1 MIILLEATPMII
13 NRLELKGL
21 HGIYNYS
28 VAFREDLTFIYG
40 ENGCGKTTILDIV
53 SSIVTGRLYN
63 LFRYKFDELTLSYR
77 ENKRERL
84 NRIRI
89 KSLGNSIELFLNENQ
104 MHEIIDAPRKIGEVY
119 SRDED
124 DYTFDRRF
132 MASYEF
138 PRFLRRTFNYIYLPL
153 SRNSQD
159 GIDIIDMPY
168 RRHRALTFPD
178 KDFANNIE
186 SYYCTKDSAIKY
198 MRGIL
203 RKTREQT
210 EAIIDFDTWFRT
222 FQEEFGKLFALFALV
237 QHYCPVIPN
246 VGDVMRFLDTDGSLI
261 SDEYLQYEKQVAE
274 HIDSID
280 AQIQK
285 VFEKTQYQITN
296 SDKGTSNFS
305 TIICGKCQLESFC
318 RHLKICS
325 GKNINRENIRN
336 SFIMTFDLEPLQ
348 FIRDRVLY
356 LLAHGA
362 KAQNSA

>member
-1 MIILLEATPMII
+1 MNDNSDALAFSEDALSNRPLFLSSLNDINIFVEDDGKEYIYEEILE
-13 NRLELKGL
+13 RLLGDCVHIFCIFPLGGKSAVLQKHRISNKYDAKGNSN
-21 HGIYNYS
+21 I
-28 VAFREDLTFIYG
+28 FIVDG
-40 ENGCGKTTILDIV
+40 DFD
-53 SSIVTGRLYN
+53 N
-63 LFRYKFDELTLSYR
+63 LWD
-77 ENKRERL
+77 ENKVIADNL
-84 NRIRI
+84 
-89 KSLGNSIELFLNENQ
+89 
-104 MHEIIDAPRKIGEVY
+104 
-119 SRDED
+119 
-124 DYTFDRRF
+124 
-132 MASYEF
+132 
-138 PRFLRRTFNYIYLPL
+138 IYLD
-153 SRNSQD
+153 R
-159 GIDIIDMPY
+159 Y
-168 RRHRALTFPD
+168 
-178 KDFANNIE
+178 NIE

-210 EAIIDFDTWFRT
+210 EAIIDFDTWFRR

-356 LLAHGA
+356 LLAHGV

>member
-1 MIILLEATPMII
+1 
-13 NRLELKGL
+13 
-21 HGIYNYS
+21 
-28 VAFREDLTFIYG
+28 
-40 ENGCGKTTILDIV
+40 
-53 SSIVTGRLYN
+53 
-63 LFRYKFDELTLSYR
+63 
-77 ENKRERL
+77 
-84 NRIRI
+84 
-89 KSLGNSIELFLNENQ
+89 
-104 MHEIIDAPRKIGEVY
+104 
-119 SRDED
+119 
-124 DYTFDRRF
+124 
-132 MASYEF
+132 
-138 PRFLRRTFNYIYLPL
+138 
-153 SRNSQD
+153 
-159 GIDIIDMPY
+159 
-168 RRHRALTFPD
+168 
-178 KDFANNIE
+178 
-186 SYYCTKDSAIKY
+186 

-237 QHYCPVIPN
+237 QHYCLAIPN

-280 AQIQK
+280 VQIQK